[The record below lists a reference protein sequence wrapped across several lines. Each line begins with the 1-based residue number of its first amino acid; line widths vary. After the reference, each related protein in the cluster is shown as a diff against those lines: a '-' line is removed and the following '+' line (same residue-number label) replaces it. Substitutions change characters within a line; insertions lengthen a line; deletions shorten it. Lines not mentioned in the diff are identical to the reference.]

1 MRFLTMLL
9 ATEAALALRP
19 RPINNAMAASRRALL
34 SGAAAAALMR
44 PSLSAAAEEEPE
56 AATRLL
62 SLVEGK
68 RPADWKRASPATR
81 AEIDGLIEE
90 LAQKPTPWTREQ
102 LRGKW
107 KLAYLQPGPDGAGVD
122 RRIPFP
128 EFDFNDSFQ
137 IFGTDSV
144 INVGEVLGPALEVR
158 VSGSLSEADPSDLI
172 APKRFKA
179 NIDQGALC
187 ASITMGSSEK
197 ANIGRA
203 CLPLPI
209 QGEGIFDGVYLG
221 KRLRIGQNLNGGGV
235 RAKWDL
241 KYSYS
246 PRICSPLCRLT
257 TTASNLARMQA
268 RIVQVR
274 VTNFSGR

>member
-1 MRFLTMLL
+1 MNANMRSWGLCVLLL
-9 ATEAALALRP
+9 ARVADVQALRP
-19 RPINNAMAASRRALL
+19 RAGVLTASRRMLL
-34 SGAAAAALMR
+34 SGVT
-44 PSLSAAAEEEPE
+44 SAAFLPSPSAAYEEEPE
-56 AATRLL
+56 AARRLL
-62 SLVEGK
+62 LLVDGK
-68 RPADWKRASPATR
+68 RPSDWKRSSADMR
-81 AEIDGLIEE
+81 AEIDSLIDE
-90 LAQKPTPWTREQ
+90 LAQKPTPWVREQ

-107 KLAYLQPGPDGAGVD
+107 KLAYLQPGPSGAGVD

-137 IFGTDSV
+137 IFGSDSV

-158 VSGSLSEADPSDLI
+158 VSGSLSEDDPQDLV

-187 ASITMGSSEK
+187 ASVTMGSMEK

-221 KRLRIGQNLNGGGV
+221 KRLRIGQNLNGGG
-235 RAKWDL
+235 
-241 KYSYS
+241 
-246 PRICSPLCRLT
+246 
-257 TTASNLARMQA
+257 A

-274 VTNFSGR
+274 VNSFSGR